1 MKFIHIADVH
11 WGARP
16 EREQT
21 FGRIREQEIKET
33 FQRVIDHA
41 NKQQVDLLLIA
52 GDLFDQPPTQQELR
66 EVDYLLSRLN
76 HTRTVL
82 IAGNHDHLEP
92 HDVFSQYKWN
102 SEVYLLDGKQR
113 DHISFED
120 LKTTIYGFSYWK
132 NQITKPLYDH
142 MKPDESEGSDFSIL
156 LAHGGDASHI
166 PIQREALKWSGFDYI
181 ALGHIHKPE
190 IIFEDLM
197 AYAGSLEPL
206 DHTEMGYHGL
216 IEGEI
221 SEEKKQITFVPFA
234 KRMYTQVE
242 VMISDEMSAL
252 EIVDRVETE
261 LSYRGRE
268 NIYEIVLTGS
278 IDSQIHLDFYEITSQ
293 YMVTDIIYETKN
305 QWEYEQ
311 LSEEDDFIIQKVADI
326 LKDEPEALRYAMEA
340 LTYAREK

>member
-1 MKFIHIADVH
+1 
-11 WGARP
+11 
-16 EREQT
+16 
-21 FGRIREQEIKET
+21 
-33 FQRVIDHA
+33 
-41 NKQQVDLLLIA
+41 
-52 GDLFDQPPTQQELR
+52 
-66 EVDYLLSRLN
+66 
-76 HTRTVL
+76 
-82 IAGNHDHLEP
+82 
-92 HDVFSQYKWN
+92 
-102 SEVYLLDGKQR
+102 
-113 DHISFED
+113 
-120 LKTTIYGFSYWK
+120 
-132 NQITKPLYDH
+132 
-142 MKPDESEGSDFSIL
+142 MKPDENEGSDFSIL
-156 LAHGGDASHI
+156 LAHGGDESHI
-166 PIQREALKWSGFDYI
+166 PIQRETLKWSGFDYI

-206 DHTEMGYHGL
+206 DHTETGYHGL

-252 EIVDRVETE
+252 EIIDRVETE

-278 IDSQIHLDFYEITSQ
+278 IDPQIHLDFYEITSQ

>member
-1 MKFIHIADVH
+1 MSAIFRRELGAFFTSGIAYVFL
-11 WGARP
+11 AV
-16 EREQT
+16 
-21 FGRIREQEIKET
+21 F
-33 FQRVIDHA
+33 
-41 NKQQVDLLLIA
+41 
-52 GDLFDQPPTQQELR
+52 
-66 EVDYLLSRLN
+66 YLL
-76 HTRTVL
+76 
-82 IAGNHDHLEP
+82 AGLFFYMYTLSSSTTDMSGM
-92 HDVFSQYKWN
+92 FSMLFA
-102 SEVYLLDGKQR
+102 VIIFL
-113 DHISFED
+113 
-120 LKTTIYGFSYWK
+120 
-132 NQITKPLYDH
+132 
-142 MKPDESEGSDFSIL
+142 
-156 LAHGGDASHI
+156 I
-166 PIQREALKWSGFDYI
+166 PILTMKSF
-181 ALGHIHKPE
+181 
-190 IIFEDLM
+190 
-197 AYAGSLEPL
+197 
-206 DHTEMGYHGL
+206 
-216 IEGEI
+216 

-278 IDSQIHLDFYEITSQ
+278 IDPQIHLDFYEITSQ

>member
-1 MKFIHIADVH
+1 
-11 WGARP
+11 
-16 EREQT
+16 
-21 FGRIREQEIKET
+21 
-33 FQRVIDHA
+33 
-41 NKQQVDLLLIA
+41 
-52 GDLFDQPPTQQELR
+52 
-66 EVDYLLSRLN
+66 
-76 HTRTVL
+76 
-82 IAGNHDHLEP
+82 
-92 HDVFSQYKWN
+92 
-102 SEVYLLDGKQR
+102 
-113 DHISFED
+113 
-120 LKTTIYGFSYWK
+120 
-132 NQITKPLYDH
+132 
-142 MKPDESEGSDFSIL
+142 
-156 LAHGGDASHI
+156 
-166 PIQREALKWSGFDYI
+166 
-181 ALGHIHKPE
+181 
-190 IIFEDLM
+190 M

-206 DHTEMGYHGL
+206 DHTETGYHGL

-252 EIVDRVETE
+252 EITDRVETE

-278 IDSQIHLDFYEITSQ
+278 IDPQIHLDFYEITSQ

>member
-1 MKFIHIADVH
+1 MNFYLLPFVKPSMVKQVVGVDENGNNLSYNETLHRLIGREEIDENDRNVLVSHQFYLPSGKNAEDVERMDSEMRTVGNIDEVSADV
-11 WGARP
+11 
-16 EREQT
+16 
-21 FGRIREQEIKET
+21 
-33 FQRVIDHA
+33 
-41 NKQQVDLLLIA
+41 
-52 GDLFDQPPTQQELR
+52 
-66 EVDYLLSRLN
+66 
-76 HTRTVL
+76 
-82 IAGNHDHLEP
+82 LE
-92 HDVFSQYKWN
+92 K
-102 SEVYLLDGKQR
+102 
-113 DHISFED
+113 
-120 LKTTIYGFSYWK
+120 
-132 NQITKPLYDH
+132 
-142 MKPDESEGSDFSIL
+142 
-156 LAHGGDASHI
+156 
-166 PIQREALKWSGFDYI
+166 FDYA

-206 DHTEMGYHGL
+206 DHTETGYHGL

-221 SEEKKQITFVPFA
+221 SEEKKQITFVSFA

-278 IDSQIHLDFYEITSQ
+278 IDPQIHLDFYEITSQ